1 MADYYHSLDRKEI
14 EGVPLGEIGFSTAPM
29 KDQLDELK
37 AKIRAGV
44 SKVELGFWGKGKG
57 YGENFTPGTY
67 GAEQRKAIKDFAK
80 VNRVELST
88 HATPNVGPISG
99 FTQQG
104 FKEESRKESVDE
116 IKRAIDFAA
125 DVTEGG
131 PVVMHTG
138 EFVRPIFDAGQRIE
152 GKDKKNKFQG
162 YRYHGET
169 DKDGNLIQQ
178 TEEDQAT
185 MYLADELTGQ
195 IIDSVKK
202 DQPIFLPIYEKDDDG
217 NIVFEKEENGNG
229 DKLVPKIKE
238 KPNGEA
244 EIKQYDWQDIE
255 KLKDQSNK
263 KNGTNYGTQEWYFQQ
278 KIEEKMNEMEG
289 SKAYYQELLDEK
301 SQFNVSDERRKG
313 LKKSIMATDQ
323 RIEEMKLMRSHAKP
337 IEKVAIAKSAE
348 SLADLGLHAMAKQ
361 KSAKLKKDLY
371 VSPENIFPEQ
381 YGGHPDELKKMVQE
395 GRARMVDK
403 LKDKGW
409 GKERA
414 TEEAEKHIKA
424 TFDIGHANTWR
435 RYFKGSDKEF
445 QGWLMDKV
453 KDLKKSNVLGHVHV
467 SDNFGYYDEH
477 VDPGQGTAPIKEA
490 IEKLKGEGVDFVVE
504 TGRQGE
510 RALLSAFKEFG
521 SPIYGLRTGQF
532 DPWDVVE
539 NSYFGRTSPPYFLV
553 GEVTQQ
559 MGERVSKDF
568 SSWAGI
574 PFE

>member
-1 MADYYHSLDRKEI
+1 
-14 EGVPLGEIGFSTAPM
+14 
-29 KDQLDELK
+29 
-37 AKIRAGV
+37 
-44 SKVELGFWGKGKG
+44 
-57 YGENFTPGTY
+57 
-67 GAEQRKAIKDFAK
+67 
-80 VNRVELST
+80 
-88 HATPNVGPISG
+88 
-99 FTQQG
+99 
-104 FKEESRKESVDE
+104 
-116 IKRAIDFAA
+116 
-125 DVTEGG
+125 
-131 PVVMHTG
+131 
-138 EFVRPIFDAGQRIE
+138 
-152 GKDKKNKFQG
+152 
-162 YRYHGET
+162 
-169 DKDGNLIQQ
+169 
-178 TEEDQAT
+178 
-185 MYLADELTGQ
+185 
-195 IIDSVKK
+195 
-202 DQPIFLPIYEKDDDG
+202 
-217 NIVFEKEENGNG
+217 
-229 DKLVPKIKE
+229 
-238 KPNGEA
+238 
-244 EIKQYDWQDIE
+244 
-255 KLKDQSNK
+255 
-263 KNGTNYGTQEWYFQQ
+263 
-278 KIEEKMNEMEG
+278 
-289 SKAYYQELLDEK
+289 
-301 SQFNVSDERRKG
+301 
-313 LKKSIMATDQ
+313 
-323 RIEEMKLMRSHAKP
+323 
-337 IEKVAIAKSAE
+337 
-348 SLADLGLHAMAKQ
+348 
-361 KSAKLKKDLY
+361 
-371 VSPENIFPEQ
+371 
-381 YGGHPDELKKMVQE
+381 MVQE